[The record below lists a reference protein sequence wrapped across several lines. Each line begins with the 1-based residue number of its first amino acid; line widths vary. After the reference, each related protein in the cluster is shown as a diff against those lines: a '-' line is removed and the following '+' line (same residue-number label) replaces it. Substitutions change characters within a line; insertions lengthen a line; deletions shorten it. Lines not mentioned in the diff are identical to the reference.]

1 MQDSS
6 AFQFLAID
14 QIHESTTNPRKTF
27 DEAKLSELAESIK
40 HNGMIQ
46 PVTVRPNNQ
55 GFEIVAGARRY
66 RAAQLAELFSVPA
79 RIVEIDD
86 AKALEWQ
93 LVENSQRV
101 DVHPYEEA
109 QGFQRLLDIPGYD
122 VAALVEKSG
131 KSASHVYARLSL
143 LQLIPAVAEAFTQER
158 ITASHANLIARL
170 PQESQAAA
178 FEQCWRK
185 DWQDKEPH
193 LLPAKHVAA
202 WIQANLYLSLADAPF
217 DREDPTLNPA
227 AGACVTC
234 PRRSGHNTSLFCDV
248 QGDQCL
254 DGNCYKTKVE
264 AFLDR
269 EIAAH
274 PGLVQIENG
283 WRNPK
288 EQRPGAVQRGHVREI
303 PTATD
308 NPDAEP
314 VMPCDAA
321 KTAIVV
327 YGKQL
332 GRKLTVC
339 TDKHCPVHDPQAA
352 AEAAAHPVPTMP
364 PAPEIE
370 TEEEAA
376 EREAALERQ
385 RAEYEEERQRREEE
399 RKQHFEREQ
408 AEIEAEQNRR
418 AEIIKGR
425 EATFERILEN
435 APATL
440 NAAQLRVLLRALVNL
455 DPYTFADDL
464 ADDIAGD
471 NENEQRSA
479 EEVLLSTIDAT
490 ADDKL
495 TRFALRFALAGHI
508 GIPREG
514 EFDFLAEARTVFAPQ
529 EPTKKVAAKKAKQ
542 PTPVESPAKVTPKAK
557 VQKPTGSKKK
567 IAA

>member
-6 AFQFLAID
+6 AFQFVAID
-14 QIHESTTNPRKTF
+14 TIHESTTNPRRTF
-27 DEAKLSELAESIK
+27 DETKLYELAESIK
-40 HNGMIQ
+40 HNGLIQ
-46 PVTVRPNNQ
+46 PITVRPNNE

-86 AKALEWQ
+86 AQALEWQ

-109 QGFQRLLDIPGYD
+109 QGFKRLLDIPGYD
-122 VAALVEKSG
+122 VSALVEKSG

-143 LQLIPAVAEAFTQER
+143 LQLIPTVAEAFTQER
-158 ITASHANLIARL
+158 ISASHASLIARL
-170 PQESQAAA
+170 PQESQAEA

-193 LLPAKHVAA
+193 LLPAKHLAA

-254 DGNCYKTKVE
+254 DATCYHSKVE

-269 EIAAH
+269 EIATH
-274 PGLVQIENG
+274 PGLIQIENA

-303 PTATD
+303 EAVAD

-314 VMPCDAA
+314 LMPCAGA
-321 KTAIVV
+321 KTAIIV

-332 GRKLTVC
+332 GQKLTVC
-339 TDKHCPVHDPQAA
+339 TDKHCPAHDPEAA
-352 AEAAAHPVPTMP
+352 AEAAANPAPTIA
-364 PAPEIE
+364 PAPEAE
-370 TEEEAA
+370 TQEEAA
-376 EREAALERQ
+376 ERQAEFEQR
-385 RAEYEEERQRREEE
+385 RAEYEEERQRREDE
-399 RKQHFEREQ
+399 RKQQFEQEQ
-408 AEIEAEQNRR
+408 AEHEAERNRR
-418 AEIIKGR
+418 AEMRKTR
-425 EATFERILEN
+425 EATFNRILEN
-435 APATL
+435 APAMFT
-440 NAAQLRVLLRALVNL
+440 AAQLRVFLRALVNL
-455 DPYTFADDL
+455 DLYTFTDDV
-464 ADDIAGD
+464 AEHFAAND
-471 NENEQRSA
+471 ENNQQTA
-479 EEVLLSTIDAT
+479 EEILLSALDGLTDE
-490 ADDKL
+490 KL
-495 TRFALRFALAGHI
+495 TGFALRLALTGHI
-508 GIPREG
+508 AIPRET
-514 EFDFLAEARTVFAPQ
+514 EFDHLTEAETAFVP
-529 EPTKKVAAKKAKQ
+529 PTAKKEKKPKKTTTPVNQTAKKVAA
-542 PTPVESPAKVTPKAK
+542 
-557 VQKPTGSKKK
+557 
-567 IAA
+567 

>member
-6 AFQFLAID
+6 AFQFIAID
-14 QIHESTTNPRKTF
+14 TIHESTTNPRRTF
-27 DEAKLSELAESIK
+27 DEAKLYELAESIK

-46 PVTVRPNNQ
+46 PITVRPNNR

-86 AKALEWQ
+86 AQALEWQ

-122 VAALVEKSG
+122 VTALVEKSG

-143 LQLIPAVAEAFTQER
+143 LQLIPIVAEAFTQER
-158 ITASHANLIARL
+158 ISASHANLIARL
-170 PQESQAAA
+170 PQESQAEA

-193 LLPAKHVAA
+193 LLPAKHLAA

-217 DREDPTLNPA
+217 DREDPTLNPT

-254 DGNCYKTKVE
+254 DSACYQSKVE

-274 PGLVQIENG
+274 PGLIQIENG

-303 PTATD
+303 EAVTD

-314 VMPCDAA
+314 SMPCATA
-321 KTAIVV
+321 KTAIIV
-327 YGKQL
+327 YGKRL
-332 GRKLTVC
+332 GTKLTVC
-339 TDKHCPVHDPQAA
+339 TDKNCPVHDPHAA
-352 AEAAAHPVPTMP
+352 AEAA
-364 PAPEIE
+364 PEAE

-376 EREAALERQ
+376 ERQAEFEQR
-385 RAEYEEERQRREEE
+385 RAEYEEERQRREDE
-399 RKQHFEREQ
+399 RKQQFERE
-408 AEIEAEQNRR
+408 EAEREAERKRR
-418 AEIIKGR
+418 AEMLKTR
-425 EATFERILEN
+425 ETTFNRILEN
-435 APATL
+435 APRMFTAT
-440 NAAQLRVLLRALVNL
+440 QLRVFLCALVNL
-455 DPYTFADDL
+455 DPYTFTDDV
-464 ADDIAGD
+464 AEYFAGD
-471 NENEQRSA
+471 NENNQQTA
-479 EEVLLSTIDAT
+479 EEILLSTLDGLT
-490 ADDKL
+490 DEKL
-495 TRFALRFALAGHI
+495 TGFALRLALTGHVA
-508 GIPREG
+508 IPRDN
-514 EFDFLAEARTVFAPQ
+514 EFDYLTEAETAFVPPPPQ
-529 EPTKKVAAKKAKQ
+529 KKKPTKTPTAIRATAKKSS
-542 PTPVESPAKVTPKAK
+542 T
-557 VQKPTGSKKK
+557 KKK
-567 IAA
+567 AAA

>member
-14 QIHESTTNPRKTF
+14 TIHESTTNPRRTF
-27 DEAKLSELAESIK
+27 DEAKLYELAESIK
-40 HNGMIQ
+40 HNGLIQ
-46 PVTVRPNNQ
+46 PITVRPNNQ

-143 LQLIPAVAEAFTQER
+143 LQLIPTVAEAFTQER

-170 PQESQAAA
+170 PQESQAEA

-234 PRRSGHNTSLFCDV
+234 PRRSGYNTALFADV
-248 QGDQCL
+248 VSDQCL
-254 DGNCYKTKVE
+254 DSSCYQSKVE

-303 PTATD
+303 ETVID

-314 VMPCDAA
+314 LMPCEAA
-321 KTAIVV
+321 KPAIVV

-364 PAPEIE
+364 PPQETE

-376 EREAALERQ
+376 EREAEFERQ

-399 RKQHFEREQ
+399 RKQQFEREQ
-408 AEIEAEQNRR
+408 AEIEAEHNRR
-418 AEIIKGR
+418 AEIIKSR
-425 EATFERILEN
+425 QATFDRILQN
-435 APATL
+435 APAIL

-464 ADDIAGD
+464 AEDIAGG

-495 TRFALRFALAGHI
+495 TRFALRLALAGHV

-514 EFDFLAEARTVFAPQ
+514 ELDFLTEAETAFRPPQ
-529 EPTKKVAAKKAKQ
+529 PTKRAPAKKAKQ
-542 PTPVESPAKVTPKAK
+542 PTPLKSSAQRAPKAK
-557 VQKPTGSKKK
+557 PQRAPSNKK

>member
-1 MQDSS
+1 
-6 AFQFLAID
+6 
-14 QIHESTTNPRKTF
+14 
-27 DEAKLSELAESIK
+27 
-40 HNGMIQ
+40 
-46 PVTVRPNNQ
+46 
-55 GFEIVAGARRY
+55 
-66 RAAQLAELFSVPA
+66 
-79 RIVEIDD
+79 
-86 AKALEWQ
+86 
-93 LVENSQRV
+93 VENSQRV

-143 LQLIPAVAEAFTQER
+143 LQLIPTVAEAFIQER

-170 PQESQAAA
+170 PQESQAEA

-254 DGNCYKTKVE
+254 DSACYHGKVE

-288 EQRPGAVQRGHVREI
+288 EQRPGAVQRGHVRELETVI
-303 PTATD
+303 D

-314 VMPCDAA
+314 IMPCEAA
-321 KTAIVV
+321 KSAIVV

-352 AEAAAHPVPTMP
+352 AEAAAHPVPTMA
-364 PAPEIE
+364 PAPEAE

-376 EREAALERQ
+376 QRQAEFERQ
-385 RAEYEEERQRREEE
+385 RAEYEEERQRREKE
-399 RKQHFEREQ
+399 RKQQFEREQ
-408 AEIEAEQNRR
+408 AEIEAEHNRR
-418 AEIIKGR
+418 AEIIKAR
-425 EATFERILEN
+425 QATFERIIGS

-440 NAAQLRVLLRALVNL
+440 SAAQLRVLLRAFVNL

-464 ADDIAGD
+464 AEDIAGD
-471 NENEQRSA
+471 NENEHRSA
-479 EEVLLSTIDAT
+479 EEVLLATIDAT
-490 ADDKL
+490 TDDKL
-495 TRFALRFALAGHI
+495 TRFALRLALAGHV

-514 EFDFLAEARTVFAPQ
+514 EFDLLTEAEGVFAPL
-529 EPTKKVAAKKAKQ
+529 PPKKRAATKKAKE
-542 PTPVESPAKVTPKAK
+542 PAPIELPAKVSAKTIVRKA
-557 VQKPTGSKKK
+557 TSNKKK

>member
-14 QIHESTTNPRKTF
+14 TIHESTTNPRRTF
-27 DEAKLSELAESIK
+27 DEGKLWELAESIK
-40 HNGMIQ
+40 HNGLIQ
-46 PVTVRPNNQ
+46 PITVRPNNE
-55 GFEIVAGARRY
+55 GFEIVAGARRF
-66 RAAQLAELFSVPA
+66 RAAQIAELFSIPA

-86 AKALEWQ
+86 AQALEWQ

-101 DVHPYEEA
+101 DVHPYEEG

-131 KSASHVYARLSL
+131 KSASHIYARLSL
-143 LQLIPAVAEAFTQER
+143 LQLIPTVAEAFTQER

-170 PQESQAAA
+170 PQDVQANAY
-178 FEQCWRK
+178 EQCWRK

-193 LLPAKHVAA
+193 LLPAKHLAA

-217 DREDPTLNPA
+217 DREDPTLNPT

-254 DGNCYKTKVE
+254 DSSCYHSKVE
-264 AFLDR
+264 VFLDR

-303 PTATD
+303 EAVID

-314 VMPCDAA
+314 LMPCDAA
-321 KTAIVV
+321 KTAIIV

-339 TDKHCPVHDPQAA
+339 TDKHCLVHDPQAA
-352 AEAAAHPVPTMP
+352 AEAAANPAPTIA
-364 PAPEIE
+364 PAPEAE

-376 EREAALERQ
+376 ERQ
-385 RAEYEEERQRREEE
+385 REFEQRREEE
-399 RKQHFEREQ
+399 RKQKFEREQ
-408 AEIEAEQNRR
+408 AENEAEHNRR
-418 AEIIKGR
+418 AEILKAR
-425 EATFERILEN
+425 EATFSRAVEN
-435 APATL
+435 TPTMFSAV
-440 NAAQLRVLLRALVNL
+440 QLRVFLRALVNL
-455 DPYTFADDL
+455 
-464 ADDIAGD
+464 
-471 NENEQRSA
+471 ER
-479 EEVLLSTIDAT
+479 
-490 ADDKL
+490 
-495 TRFALRFALAGHI
+495 
-508 GIPREG
+508 
-514 EFDFLAEARTVFAPQ
+514 
-529 EPTKKVAAKKAKQ
+529 
-542 PTPVESPAKVTPKAK
+542 
-557 VQKPTGSKKK
+557 
-567 IAA
+567 

>member
-14 QIHESTTNPRKTF
+14 TIHESTTNPRRTF
-27 DEAKLSELAESIK
+27 DEAKLRELAESIK
-40 HNGMIQ
+40 HNGLIQ
-46 PVTVRPNNQ
+46 PITVRPNNE
-55 GFEIVAGARRY
+55 GFEIVAGARRF
-66 RAAQLAELFSVPA
+66 RAAQIAELFSIPA

-86 AKALEWQ
+86 AQALEWQ

-131 KSASHVYARLSL
+131 KSASHIYARLSL
-143 LQLIPAVAEAFTQER
+143 LQLIPTVAEAFTQER

-170 PQESQAAA
+170 PQDVQANAY
-178 FEQCWRK
+178 EQCWRK

-193 LLPAKHVAA
+193 LLPAKHLAA

-217 DREDPTLNPA
+217 DREDPTLNPT

-234 PRRSGHNTSLFCDV
+234 PRRSGYNTALFADV
-248 QGDQCL
+248 VSDQCL
-254 DGNCYKTKVE
+254 DSSCYHVKVE

-288 EQRPGAVQRGHVREI
+288 EQRPGAVQRVHIREI
-303 PTATD
+303 EAVTE

-314 VMPCDAA
+314 VTPCQSA
-321 KTAIVV
+321 KAAIVV

-352 AEAAAHPVPTMP
+352 AEAAAHPVPAMA
-364 PAPEIE
+364 PAPEAE

-376 EREAALERQ
+376 ERQAEFERQ

-399 RKQHFEREQ
+399 RKQQFEREQ
-408 AEIEAEQNRR
+408 AEIEAEHNRR
-418 AEIIKGR
+418 AEIIKAR
-425 EATFERILEN
+425 QATFERIIEN

-440 NAAQLRVLLRALVNL
+440 SHAQLRVLLRAIVNL

-464 ADDIAGD
+464 AEDIAAD

-495 TRFALRFALAGHI
+495 TRFALRLALAGHV

-514 EFDFLAEARTVFAPQ
+514 EFDFLTEAETAFASQP
-529 EPTKKVAAKKAKQ
+529 PKKAAIKKAKQ
-542 PTPVESPAKVTPKAK
+542 PTPIESPEKAK
-557 VQKPTGSKKK
+557 TEPVIQKATSSKKK